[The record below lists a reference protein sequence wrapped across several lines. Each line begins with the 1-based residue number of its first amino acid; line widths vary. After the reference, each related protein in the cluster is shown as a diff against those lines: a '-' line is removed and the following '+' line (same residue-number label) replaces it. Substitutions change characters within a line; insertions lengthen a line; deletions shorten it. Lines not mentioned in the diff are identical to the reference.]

1 MAGPVSQY
9 GRRTYYNKGGGLKK
23 HLVRIAL
30 GLIVVLIFTGHA
42 GSFYRIPFIDRFENI
57 VYDARLR
64 MTMTN
69 SVDPRIVIV
78 DIDEK
83 SLAVEGRWPWRRDKL
98 GVMLDQLF
106 DRYKAAIVGFDIVF
120 AERDE
125 SSGLAVL
132 RQLGQKELKGDAQFQ
147 AVLKDVAPHLEY
159 DQVFADKIK
168 DRAVVLGYYFS
179 GVRSE
184 NGKGRTSGA
193 LPKPVLPA
201 GTFKGKNISF
211 TSWIGYG
218 ANLEEFQQAAAS
230 AGHFNPWPDEDGV
243 IRRVPMLAEFNGAYY
258 ESLSMAIARLGLGSA
273 PVVPGFP
280 NDKFWSKDYPGLEWV
295 NVGPVRIP
303 VDNYVMALVPYRGAQ
318 GSFKYISATDVLHG
332 DAALDDLKNKI
343 VLVGT
348 TAPGLYDLRAA
359 PVASVYPGVEI
370 HANLIAGMLDGNI
383 KQRPPYVLGAEVVL
397 LLFSGIGMAL
407 LLPMVN
413 PLRATLITVGVIAA
427 VFATN
432 VLVWTE
438 GNLVLPLASGL
449 LMIAMLFALN
459 MSYGFFVESRAK
471 RQITGLF
478 GQYVPPELVDE
489 MSKDPGA
496 FSMEGESRELSV
508 LFTDV
513 RGFTTISEGLEPKEL
528 SRLMN
533 EFLTPLTR
541 IIYKHR
547 GTIDKYMGDCIMAF
561 WGAPV
566 HDPQHARNAVMAGLE
581 MHQVLDG
588 LQLRFKD
595 NGWPPIEIGVGIN
608 SGRMSVGNMGS
619 EVRLAYTVMG
629 DAVNLASRLEGITKK
644 YGVKMIVGEAT
655 RSELPEVLFRELD
668 RVKVKGK
675 EAPVAIYEPIG
686 LVDEVKTPAR
696 DELKLWGQALKLYRS
711 RDWDMAELQ
720 LINLQKMNPACVL
733 YAVFLDR
740 IAHLRA
746 NPPEQRW
753 DGSWK
758 FETK

>member
-1 MAGPVSQY
+1 M
-9 GRRTYYNKGGGLKK
+9 KK

-30 GLIVVLIFTGHA
+30 GLVVVLVFVGHA
-42 GSFYRIPFIDRFENI
+42 ARHYQIPFIDRFENI

-64 MTMTN
+64 LTMAN
-69 SVDPRIVIV
+69 GVDPRIVII

-98 GVMLDQLF
+98 GTMLDQLF
-106 DRYKAAIVGFDIVF
+106 DHYKVGIVGFDVVF

-125 SSGLAVL
+125 SSGLGIL
-132 RQLGQKELKGDAQFQ
+132 RDLGQKELKGNAQYQ
-147 AVLKDVAPHLEY
+147 GVLKDVAPQLEY
-159 DQVFADKIK
+159 DRLFAERMKN
-168 DRAVVLGYYFS
+168 RAIVLGYYFS
-179 GVRSE
+179 DVSLQD
-184 NGKGRTSGA
+184 GKGRASGV
-193 LPKPVLPA
+193 LPKPVLPG
-201 GTFKGKNISF
+201 GTFKGKKILF
-211 TSWIGYG
+211 TNWVGYG
-218 ANLEEFQQAAAS
+218 ANLEDFQQAAVS
-230 AGHFNPWPDEDGV
+230 GGHFTTLPDEDGV
-243 IRRVPMLAEFNGAYY
+243 TRRVPMLVEYDGAYY
-258 ESLSMAIARLGLGSA
+258 ESLSMAIIRVGLGLP

-280 NDKFWSKDYPGLEWV
+280 EAKFWSKDYPGLEWV
-295 NVGPVRIP
+295 EIGSMRVP
-303 VDNYVMALVPYRGAQ
+303 VDSFVAALVPYRGKQ
-318 GSFKYISATDVLHG
+318 GSFQYISATDVLH
-332 DAALDDLKNKI
+332 ANVPLNDLKNKI

-348 TAPGLYDLRAA
+348 TAPGLYDLRAT
-359 PVASVYPGVEI
+359 PVASVFPGVEI
-370 HANLIAGMLDGNI
+370 HANLIAGMLDDSI

-413 PLRATLITVGVIAA
+413 PLRATVLTIVMLVA

-449 LMIAMLFALN
+449 LMIAVLFALN

-478 GQYVPPELVDE
+478 GQYVPPELVEE
-489 MSKDPGA
+489 MSRNPEA

-508 LFTDV
+508 LFSDV
-513 RGFTTISEGLEPKEL
+513 RGFTTISEGLDPKEL
-528 SRLMN
+528 SKLMN

-561 WGAPV
+561 WGAPIN
-566 HDPQHARNAVMAGLE
+566 DPHHARNAVMAGME
-581 MHQVLDG
+581 MHRFLEE
-588 LQLRFKD
+588 LQPHFKQR
-595 NGWPPIEIGVGIN
+595 GWPPIHIGVGVN

-619 EVRLAYTVMG
+619 EIRLAYTVMG
-629 DAVNLASRLEGITKK
+629 DAVNLASRLEGITKQ
-644 YGVKMIVGEAT
+644 YHVRMIVGEKT
-655 RSELPEVLFRELD
+655 RAEVPEVVFRELD

-675 EAPVAIYEPIG
+675 EAPVAIFEPLG
-686 LVDEVKTPAR
+686 LSDEIEKAVQ
-696 DELKLWGQALKLYRS
+696 DELTLWGQVLRLYRA

-720 LINLQKMNPACVL
+720 LINLLKVVPNSGLYKM
-733 YAVFLDR
+733 FLER
-740 IAHLRA
+740 IAHLRK
-746 NPPEQRW
+746 NPPEDGW